1 MSTLE
6 LVSSRME
13 SAPNIKEA
21 THHSRTQPRRNDLG
35 MIRLGLL
42 AAISWFVVDQA
53 TKWWIVNHVMVPP
66 RVIPV
71 TDFFNIILG
80 RNTGVSFGLLGG
92 MSQWLLVALASAVLV
107 MLLIWM
113 SQATSRIVVLA
124 LGLIAGGA
132 IGNIVDRLRL
142 GGVTD
147 FLDLYLGEWHWPA
160 FNMADV
166 GIVCGAGLLLAES
179 VIFGKAQASG
189 DRA

>member
-1 MSTLE
+1 
-6 LVSSRME
+6 
-13 SAPNIKEA
+13 
-21 THHSRTQPRRNDLG
+21 

-71 TDFFNIILG
+71 TDLFNIILG